1 LGNKEL
7 RLNNDIRVP
16 RVRVVGSDGEMLGIL
31 STREAM
37 EIAENEGLDLIEISP
52 NTDPPV
58 CRIGDYGKMKYE
70 AQKKTNTAKKRQKN
84 ILLKEV
90 KMSVN
95 IGKGDYDTKLNNVLK
110 FLQKGD
116 KVKISFRFKGREIT
130 RPEVIQE
137 MIQDIV
143 EKTSEIGKV
152 ETMPRMEGRQMFMV
166 IASNIA
172 KN

>member
-7 RLNNDIRVP
+7 KINNDIRVP
-16 RVRVVGSDGEMLGIL
+16 KVRVVGSNGEMLGIL

-70 AQKKTNTAKKRQKN
+70 AQKKTNTAKKKQKN
-84 ILLKEV
+84 IALKEI

-95 IGKGDYDTKLNNVLK
+95 IGKSDYDTKMNKALS

-152 ETMPRMEGRQMFMV
+152 EVMPRMEGRQMFMI
-166 IASNIA
+166 IASNIV
-172 KN
+172 K

>member
-1 LGNKEL
+1 MGNKEL
-7 RLNNDIRVP
+7 KINNSIRVP
-16 RVRVVGSDGEMLGIL
+16 KVRVVGSDGEMLGVL

-37 EIAENEGLDLIEISP
+37 EIAEGDGLDLIEISP

-70 AQKKTNTAKKRQKN
+70 AQKKINTAKKKQKN
-84 ILLKEV
+84 IALKEV

-95 IGKGDYDTKLNNVLK
+95 IGKGDYNTKLNNALK

-143 EKTSEIGKV
+143 EKTSEFGKV
-152 ETMPRMEGRQMFMV
+152 EVMTRMEGRQMFMI
-166 IASNIA
+166 IASNIV
-172 KN
+172 K